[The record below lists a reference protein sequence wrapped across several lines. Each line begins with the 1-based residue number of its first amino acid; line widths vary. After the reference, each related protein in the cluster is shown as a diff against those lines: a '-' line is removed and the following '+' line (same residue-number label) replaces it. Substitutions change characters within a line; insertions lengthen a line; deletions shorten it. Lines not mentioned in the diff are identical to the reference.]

1 MQELPESAVAVSE
14 DEVRLDRPGSWR
26 KAADSNKK
34 PVPLESALFIVVGDD
49 VRVDA
54 MGLKARL
61 TGKLHVEQMQNTLGL
76 NGQITVPFG
85 QFRAYGQ
92 DLIVRKGEFLF
103 SGPISNPLLTIE
115 AVRNPERTAD
125 DVVAGVRVTGTVQRP
140 KAVIFSEP
148 ALSEQEA
155 FSYLIRGEGLD
166 PSGDTDNSAI
176 TSALIGLGL
185 SQGSGLLTEVGDAIG
200 LTDFG
205 IDTEGAGDSSQVVV
219 SAYVL
224 PGLKVKY
231 GVGLFD
237 SLATIT
243 LRYRV
248 LPRLYLEAA
257 SGVDQAL
264 NLLYQFDF

>member
-1 MQELPESAVAVSE
+1 M
-14 DEVRLDRPGSWR
+14 
-26 KAADSNKK
+26 
-34 PVPLESALFIVVGDD
+34 
-49 VRVDA
+49 
-54 MGLKARL
+54 
-61 TGKLHVEQMQNTLGL
+61 
-76 NGQITVPFG
+76 
-85 QFRAYGQ
+85 
-92 DLIVRKGEFLF
+92 
-103 SGPISNPLLTIE
+103 
-115 AVRNPERTAD
+115 
-125 DVVAGVRVTGTVQRP
+125 
-140 KAVIFSEP
+140 
-148 ALSEQEA
+148 
-155 FSYLIRGEGLD
+155 
-166 PSGDTDNSAI
+166 
-176 TSALIGLGL
+176 

>member
-1 MQELPESAVAVSE
+1 M
-14 DEVRLDRPGSWR
+14 
-26 KAADSNKK
+26 
-34 PVPLESALFIVVGDD
+34 
-49 VRVDA
+49 
-54 MGLKARL
+54 
-61 TGKLHVEQMQNTLGL
+61 
-76 NGQITVPFG
+76 
-85 QFRAYGQ
+85 
-92 DLIVRKGEFLF
+92 
-103 SGPISNPLLTIE
+103 
-115 AVRNPERTAD
+115 RNPERTAD